1 MYEPRFYHSRYG
13 SGDCR
18 RGSRSK
24 NRAFSDESDDFS
36 KQKLAEYRQHLES
49 GPLRDMRMYQ
59 KLPAFLDNP
68 RMFSGYP
75 ELAVGVARD
84 LFTIDGSVPE
94 LMRKKIL
101 RHGKKVGFI
110 NLIKD
115 GMKGV
120 TVL

>member
-1 MYEPRFYHSRYG
+1 M
-13 SGDCR
+13 
-18 RGSRSK
+18 K
-24 NRAFSDESDDFS
+24 SDDFS

-84 LFTIDGSVPE
+84 LFTIDGSAPE

-101 RHGKKVGFI
+101 RHGKKVASSI
-110 NLIKD
+110 
-115 GMKGV
+115 
-120 TVL
+120 

>member
-1 MYEPRFYHSRYG
+1 FDDIIDVTSFHTDPEKQFEDIMTV
-13 SGDCR
+13 
-18 RGSRSK
+18 K
-24 NRAFSDESDDFS
+24 NEIFS
-36 KQKLAEYRQHLES
+36 A
-49 GPLRDMRMYQ
+49 P
-59 KLPAFLDNP
+59 P
-68 RMFSGYP
+68 YP
-75 ELAVGVARD
+75 TWTAVGVARD
-84 LFTIDGSVPE
+84 LFTIDGSAPE

>member
-1 MYEPRFYHSRYG
+1 M
-13 SGDCR
+13 
-18 RGSRSK
+18 
-24 NRAFSDESDDFS
+24 
-36 KQKLAEYRQHLES
+36 
-49 GPLRDMRMYQ
+49 
-59 KLPAFLDNP
+59 
-68 RMFSGYP
+68 
-75 ELAVGVARD
+75 AVGVARD
-84 LFTIDGSVPE
+84 LFTIDGSAPE

>member
-1 MYEPRFYHSRYG
+1 M
-13 SGDCR
+13 
-18 RGSRSK
+18 K
-24 NRAFSDESDDFS
+24 SDDFS

-59 KLPAFLDNP
+59 KLRRFLIT

-84 LFTIDGSVPE
+84 LFTIDGSAPE

>member
-1 MYEPRFYHSRYG
+1 MGGGG
-13 SGDCR
+13 SEITARHRDDD
-18 RGSRSK
+18 
-24 NRAFSDESDDFS
+24 RAGGAGEG
-36 KQKLAEYRQHLES
+36 E
-49 GPLRDMRMYQ
+49 
-59 KLPAFLDNP
+59 
-68 RMFSGYP
+68 

-84 LFTIDGSVPE
+84 LFTIDGSAPE